1 VAISLDD
8 VARHSAG
15 GALGRPHVARALV
28 ELGVVPDVDEAFVR
42 WLRRGR
48 PAYEPNAEVSARE
61 AIELVHAAGGV
72 AVLAHPP
79 LSSGVDGPGGLVA
92 FVERLVP
99 LGLDGLELW
108 HPSHKAT
115 TVRKLGRIARAHGLL
130 ETGGSDFH
138 GADRPDVEI
147 GRGRGNKLRVGR
159 EVRDALA
166 LRIDQR
172 RAARELTATGPQS
185 NLGRPV

>member
-1 VAISLDD
+1 MRSRWSTPRAESPCS
-8 VARHSAG
+8 RTRRS
-15 GALGRPHVARALV
+15 RPGSTR
-28 ELGVVPDVDEAFVR
+28 
-42 WLRRGR
+42 
-48 PAYEPNAEVSARE
+48 
-61 AIELVHAAGGV
+61 
-72 AVLAHPP
+72 
-79 LSSGVDGPGGLVA
+79 PGGLVA
-92 FVERLVP
+92 FVERLLP

-147 GRGRGNKLRVGR
+147 GRGRFNKLHVGR
-159 EVRDALA
+159 DVREALE
-166 LRIDQR
+166 LRIVA
-172 RAARELTATGPQS
+172 AARGAGFDRHRGRG